1 MAKITGQTQDGYL
14 VEMTALEAKRVFA
27 DATIQVGKEANL
39 AVIYNKL
46 AWLKK
51 NLPKFRALT
60 AAFRN
65 HADNLDA
72 ALDMSGVE
80 DGE

>member
-1 MAKITGQTQDGYL
+1 MAKITAQTEHGYL
-14 VEMTALEAKRVFA
+14 VEMTALETKRVFA
-27 DATIQVGKEANL
+27 DATIDVGKEANL

-51 NLPKFRALT
+51 NIAKFRSLSAS
-60 AAFRN
+60 FRN
-65 HADNLDA
+65 IADNLDA
-72 ALDMSGVE
+72 ALDISGVE